1 MVQGT
6 SGEWLEVLQPLD
18 VERLRAPLQQA
29 LADGLA
35 SVAVVL
41 LHSYIFPRH
50 EQQIGRLCRELGFEH
65 ISLSSTIMPMVKLV
79 PRGQTTCVDAYLTPL
94 ITKYVSGFRAGFDA
108 SFDKYVAPRC
118 TALHCTALYARH
130 SVLADLAVRA
140 TQRRCVVHDERRRPV
155 SDGAL

>member
-108 SFDKYVAPRC
+108 SFDKYVAPRR
-118 TALHCTALYARH
+118 TALRCTLATRH